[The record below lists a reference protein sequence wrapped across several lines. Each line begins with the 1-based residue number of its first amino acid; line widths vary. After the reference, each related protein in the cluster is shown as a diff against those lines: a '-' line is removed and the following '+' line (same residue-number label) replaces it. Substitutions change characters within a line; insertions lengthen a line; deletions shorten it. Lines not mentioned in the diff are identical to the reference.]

1 MKKQEYVKLIIL
13 FIFTIFTYI
22 PTFIWMAGRWTVADT
37 YYSHGFLI
45 PLISGFIIW
54 QKREELRQIK
64 IKTFQLGWLFFLTG
78 IFIHIISASLRVYFT
93 SGFSLILVLIGLVI
107 LLLGR
112 DYLNKLLFP
121 ILFLIFMLPLPLVLI
136 SNLSFRLKILA
147 SQIGVFL
154 VNNMGMYA
162 VRDGSMIKTL
172 HSQLMVE
179 DPCSGIRSLIAF
191 IALGV
196 LMAYYS
202 RISITKKVALSLS
215 SIPIAIFS
223 NVIRIVALTLASEM
237 YGAQVAT
244 GIFHNVMGILVFVFG
259 FLALLFIQKLLE

>member
-1 MKKQEYVKLIIL
+1 MKKQEYLKLIIL
-13 FIFTIFTYI
+13 FLFTIFTYI
-22 PTFIWMAGRWTVADT
+22 PTFIWMVGRWTVADT

-54 QKREELRQIK
+54 QKRKELRK
-64 IKTFQLGWLFFLTG
+64 KRIKTFKIGWIFFLIG

-93 SGFSLILVLIGLVI
+93 SGFSLILVLIGLV
-107 LLLGR
+107 LLFLGK
-112 DYLNKLLFP
+112 DYLRKLLFP
-121 ILFLIFMLPLPLVLI
+121 ILFIAFMIPLPLVLI

-154 VNNMGMYA
+154 VNNLGMYA

-172 HSQLMVE
+172 HSQLLVE

-202 RISITKKVALSLS
+202 RISNAKKVALSLS

-223 NVIRIVALTLASEM
+223 NVIRIVALTLASEI
-237 YGAQVAT
+237 YGTQVAT
-244 GIFHNVMGILVFVFG
+244 GIFHNIMGILVFICG
-259 FLALLFIQKLLE
+259 FLGLLFIQKLLE